1 MGLNILMSEYYLA
14 HPWKQMELGQH
25 PEKVDVVWPHS
36 GQFSDADCT
45 YRAGLKEPWG
55 RNGFGW
61 AKFTEG
67 LGLGSG

>member
-36 GQFSDADCT
+36 GQFSDADWT
-45 YRAGLKEPWG
+45 QGA
-55 RNGFGW
+55 
-61 AKFTEG
+61 
-67 LGLGSG
+67 LGQEWLWLGQVH